1 MFRLNEKIT
10 KEKAVMMNPVV
21 LAFIGDAVHSLY
33 VREEL
38 SFNTDCKTGEL
49 NKRLSARVNA
59 RAQAETA
66 QRIAAEFTEEE
77 ADIFRRA
84 RNTKKG
90 TKSKNSTVAEYNAS
104 TGYEAVLGYL
114 YVIGDEERL
123 NYLLNL

>member
-1 MFRLNEKIT
+1 LFSLGQKIS

-59 RAQAETA
+59 R
-66 QRIAAEFTEEE
+66 
-77 ADIFRRA
+77 
-84 RNTKKG
+84 NTKKG